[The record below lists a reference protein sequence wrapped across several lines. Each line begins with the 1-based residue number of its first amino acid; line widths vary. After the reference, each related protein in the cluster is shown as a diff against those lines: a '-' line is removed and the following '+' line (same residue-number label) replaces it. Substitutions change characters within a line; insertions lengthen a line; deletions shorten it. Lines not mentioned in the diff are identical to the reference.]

1 MGGIE
6 QIKKLVK
13 YFCRRVIIIK
23 DALKVIGII
32 KWKNILNLRIC
43 EPLMKKNN
51 FNFMKTSPLD

>member
-13 YFCRRVIIIK
+13 YFCRRVIIIN

-43 EPLMKKNN
+43 EPLMKK
-51 FNFMKTSPLD
+51 KIILIS